1 MARRYGTRPYFLA
14 QFGKEGASTPGT
26 AVAGTVLWRGVFGG
40 WKDERDRQTVQEDIG
55 IQTAAERTN
64 DVRLGVSVA
73 VPATP
78 MTFEQV
84 PLLFESGI
92 GKVTPVGTTTY
103 VRTYAFS
110 YTDTPNDYQTYTIIL
125 GNKIVT
131 ADVKAIPFC
140 WPSEITLA
148 GKRGEAWTMAAT
160 FMGAR
165 AVAGTFAV
173 LTPAAVEDAIFSN
186 TRLYVDASGGTI
198 GTTEKPGVLMGA
210 QIKITPGIEFV
221 PPGDGVLYPTIAKV
235 GKPRVTVSL
244 TYEYEQESVG
254 PVSFVAQQRAAYEA
268 NTLQLVRLSCA
279 GSGGRKVDLDLAL
292 RYDSVAE
299 PQFEG
304 ETNSTVTFDG
314 HCDYS
319 AADALMFETTIT
331 NLLATL

>member
-1 MARRYGTRPYFLA
+1 
-14 QFGKEGASTPGT
+14 
-26 AVAGTVLWRGVFGG
+26 VFGG

>member
-14 QFGKEGASTPGT
+14 QFGKEAEATPGT
-26 AVAGTVLWRGVFGG
+26 VAAGTILWRGVFGG

-55 IQTAAERTN
+55 IQTAADRTN
-64 DVRLGVSVA
+64 DTRLGVSVT
-73 VPATP
+73 VPATA
-78 MTFEQV
+78 MTFEQLPV
-84 PLLFESGI
+84 LLESAV
-92 GKVTPVGTTTY
+92 GKVTPVGATVYT
-103 VRTYAFS
+103 RTYAYS
-110 YTDTPNDYQTYTIIL
+110 LTDTPNAYQTYTIIL
-125 GNKIVT
+125 GNKLVT
-131 ADVKAIPFC
+131 TDIKAIPFC
-140 WPSEITLA
+140 WPTEVTLA

-165 AVAGTFAV
+165 AVTGTFAALV
-173 LTPAAVEDAIFSN
+173 PAAVKDAIFSN

-210 QIKITPGIEFV
+210 QIKIAPGIEFV

-235 GKPRVTVSL
+235 GKPRISVTL

-254 PVSFVAQQRAAYEA
+254 PVSFVAQQRAAYENNA
-268 NTLQLVRLSCA
+268 LQLVRLSCA
-279 GSGGRKVDLDLAL
+279 GSGSRKVDFDLAL
-292 RYDSVAE
+292 RYDSVSE

-304 ETNSTVTFDG
+304 ETNSTVTFEG

-319 AADALMFETTIT
+319 AADALMFEAEVA